1 MIMSQQNLDYTKHCA
16 FSFGTYV
23 QAHTEPSP
31 SNTQEPRTLDA
42 IYLRPAGN
50 LQGGHQLMDLRT
62 GRMLSLRKITP
73 LPITQSV
80 IDTVNAM
87 AKSQDMPQGLKI
99 ATKMG
104 RLLYDSTWIAG
115 VDYEDNNDDDDNDEN
130 ENEDENID
138 EDEDEQQDQDEVD
151 PNEMEYDRVDQE
163 EEFPDNDQEGNEQED
178 EEEEVDIEDANP
190 SAVEDV

>member
-1 MIMSQQNLDYTKHCA
+1 MSQQNLDYTKHCA

-31 SNTQEPRTLDA
+31 SNTQDPRTLDA
-42 IYLRPAGN
+42 IYLRPDGN

-62 GRMLSLRKITP
+62 GKIINRRKITP

-99 ATKMG
+99 ATKTG

-115 VDYEDNNDDDDNDEN
+115 VDYEEENNENDDEEDEDEN
-130 ENEDENID
+130 ENENVE
-138 EDEDEQQDQDEVD
+138 EDEEEQYDQDEVD
-151 PNEMEYDRVDQE
+151 PNEMEYDRVDH
-163 EEFPDNDQEGNEQED
+163 ED
-178 EEEEVDIEDANP
+178 
-190 SAVEDV
+190 